1 MKQFSFND
9 VDNIKW
15 DIEIHYPFEKDNDM
29 VHLNYENILFKS
41 DNFNIICINYVI
53 PIGTLFNIIPTI
65 IKPDGLK
72 QYGSITYAGDF
83 LVSLDPSN

>member
-15 DIEIHYPFEKDNDM
+15 DIEIHYPFEEDKDM
-29 VHLNYENILFKS
+29 VHLNCENILFKS

-53 PIGTLFNIIPTI
+53 PIGTLFNIIPTT
-65 IKPDGLK
+65 IKSDGSK

-83 LVSLDPSN
+83 LVSLDPEL